1 MANNDQVILDQ
12 VLEQQRSARAPTMS
26 KADFFEAFCAEQ
38 IVKDFDLSDEEITS
52 GLVGNGGDGG
62 IDSVYVFAN
71 GDLVHEDFDTS
82 ALKKSIKLEVVIVQA
97 KMAASFEEGVI
108 HKFIATV
115 GDVLD
120 FTKPIESFTSVYSAN
135 LLGQIELFR
144 NVYTRLASRFP
155 GLSFRF
161 AYSSRGDSSA
171 VHPNVVRKVE
181 TLERTIKSYFSN
193 AEFSFDFLGAADLL
207 MLARKQPITS
217 FALKVD
223 KTLNAKGGYV
233 GLVKLRS
240 FFEFVKDEK
249 QQLRKSIF
257 EANVRDYQGTTQVNE
272 EIQASLVNKAAS
284 EDFWWLNNG
293 VTIIATKAVLASET
307 LTIEDPQ
314 IVNGLQ
320 TSSEVFNYFSTANT
334 EGDERS
340 ILVRVVEAGTPD
352 TRDRI
357 IKATNS
363 QTAIPPASLRA
374 TDKVH
379 RDIEEFLKPHGLYY
393 DRRKNSHKN
402 EGRPIE
408 HIIGISLMA
417 QAVMAVALQRPDDAR
432 ARPSSLIKKDEDYSR
447 LFSANYPIQLY
458 FVAAKLVK
466 RTQDR
471 LRQRADLGSRDKNN
485 LLFYAAMHAAADLA
499 GSGNPTIE
507 QIAAIAID
515 SITNEALDGSINLV
529 SAIYKDLGATDQVA
543 KGSAMTARLKAI
555 LLKH

>member
-1 MANNDQVILDQ
+1 
-12 VLEQQRSARAPTMS
+12 MS

-38 IVKDFDLSDEEITS
+38 IVKDFDLSDEEIAS
-52 GLVGNGGDGG
+52 GLVGSSGDGG
-62 IDSVYVFAN
+62 IDCVYVFAN
-71 GDLVHEDFDTS
+71 GDLVHEDFDAS
-82 ALKKSIKLEVVIVQA
+82 ALKKSIKLEVVVIQA
-97 KMAASFEEGVI
+97 KMAASFEESVI
-108 HKFIATV
+108 LKFISTF
-115 GDVLD
+115 GDVFD
-120 FTKPIESFTSVYSAN
+120 FTRPLESFASVYSAN
-135 LLGQIELFR
+135 LLAQIQKFR
-144 NVYTRLASRFP
+144 SVYTRLASRFP
-155 GLSFRF
+155 ALSFRF
-161 AYSSRGDSSA
+161 AYSSRGDSTA

-181 TLERTIKSYFSN
+181 ALERAIKSYFSN
-193 AEFSFDFLGAADLL
+193 AEFAFDFLGASDLL
-207 MLARKQPITS
+207 VLARRQPITS

-240 FFEFVKDEK
+240 FFDFVRDEK
-249 QQLRKSIF
+249 KQLRKSIF

-272 EIQASLVNKAAS
+272 EIQISLANKAAA

-320 TSSEVFNYFSTANT
+320 TSTEVFNYFSTANT
-334 EGDERS
+334 DGDERS

-379 RDIEEFLKPHGLYY
+379 RDIEEFLRPHGLYY

-408 HIIGISLMA
+408 QIVSISLMA

-432 ARPSSLIKKDEDYSR
+432 ARPSSLIKKDEDYSH
-447 LFSANYPIQLY
+447 LFSEDYPIQLY

-466 RTQDR
+466 GVQDR
-471 LRQRADLGSRDKNN
+471 LRQRADFSSRDRNN
-485 LLFYAAMHAAADLA
+485 LVFYAAMHAAAVLT
-499 GSGNPTIE
+499 GSGSPAVEKVASILIE
-507 QIAAIAID
+507 SISEEILDASID
-515 SITNEALDGSINLV
+515 VV
-529 SAIYKDLGATDQVA
+529 SEIYRDLGATDQVA
-543 KGSAMTARLKAI
+543 KGSAMTARLKAV
-555 LLKH
+555 LLEDR